1 MLNIEL
7 NREDVLDYVVVTD
20 TFASIVIG
28 EVRISLSSVQ
38 LRQIVEASMTWDSMK
53 ESVVL

>member
-20 TFASIVIG
+20 SFASIVIG
-28 EVRISLSSVQ
+28 KVRISLSSDQ
-38 LRQIVEASMTWDSMK
+38 LRQIVEASMTWDKMR
-53 ESVVL
+53 EAVVL